1 MEDCVMPDTT
11 TPYVTNKEFMEHDR
25 AFRRACVD
33 AKIEPTKRQAS
44 KYRRKEGRAY
54 RTMLLK

>member
-1 MEDCVMPDTT
+1 MPDTT

-44 KYRRKEGRAY
+44 KYRRKEGHAY